1 MKYPDMD
8 PRASDL
14 VGRITYL
21 KTVTDDADQISRVL
35 QKFAAENLRTNPA
48 LSGYLHRLFVVTREF
63 VDAMRLNMQNMPQSL
78 REHAPASTHQ
88 RIRLATGND
97 RLRCIR

>member
-1 MKYPDMD
+1 MQYDNSD
-8 PRASDL
+8 ARAHDL
-14 VGRITYL
+14 SGRIRYL
-21 KTVTDDADQISRVL
+21 ETVVNDADQISRVL
-35 QKFAAENLRTNPA
+35 QKFATEKSRSDPA

-63 VDAMRLNMQNMPQSL
+63 VDAMRLNTQNMPQSL

-88 RIRLATGND
+88 RIRPATGND